1 MRVLLLGAA
10 GSLLGP
16 VVAAALARAGAQVV
30 RGHGTGDPPLH
41 SRHHAGYLAH
51 PPLGDPAALQAFMLA
66 FARENPETVL
76 LPGNDA
82 ALLALQPVRHELDRL
97 MPVAAPPPGVT
108 AVALD
113 KTRTMDLAAAVTDGL
128 HPPPTITPENA
139 EDAAARWNGPWPVVV
154 KPRTGTG
161 TEGIRLARDAAELRA
176 AYALVAASYE
186 RPLVQMAVQFDIE
199 RKFHLF
205 YLFDHTGRLRGW
217 YGQRN
222 LAEQRSMRLGASGRK
237 IPGGV
242 ALYWQSWFDEPLL
255 ERGRRVMEAAG
266 WRGLGFIEGAFDRR
280 DGRPYMFEINPRIGG
295 TQALSLKQGINF
307 AHDACLVA
315 QSRIPPE
322 RLRFATGVRAKRD
335 PFTLLRTRDPRLML
349 RALDPTCTS
358 SLPRLDD
365 PRPLL
370 QALWR
375 NLPFRRAP
383 AG

>member
-16 VVAAALARAGAQVV
+16 VVAAALTSAGARVV
-30 RGHGTGDPPLH
+30 RGHGAGDPPLR
-41 SRHHAGYLAH
+41 SRHYAEYLAH
-51 PPLGDPAALQAFMLA
+51 PPLAEAAALQDFILGV
-66 FARENPETVL
+66 ARENRETVL

-82 ALLALQPVRHELDRL
+82 ALLALQPIRHELDRL
-97 MPVAAPPPGVT
+97 MPVAAPPPEVI
-108 AVALD
+108 AIALD
-113 KTRTMDLAAAVTDGL
+113 KTRTMALAASVEDGL
-128 HPPPTITPENA
+128 LPPPTITPEDA
-139 EDAAARWNGPWPVVV
+139 EDAVASWSGLWPVVV

-161 TEGIRLARDAAELRA
+161 TEGIRLARDAAELRE

-186 RPLVQMAVQFDIE
+186 RPLVQMAVPFDIE

-205 YLFDHTGRLRGW
+205 YLFDHEGRLRSW

-222 LAEQRSMRLGASGRK
+222 LVEQRSMRLGASGRK

-242 ALYWQSWFDEPLL
+242 ALHWESWFDEPLL

-266 WRGLGFIEGAFDRR
+266 WRGMGFIEGAFDRR
-280 DGRPYMFEINPRIGG
+280 DGQPYIFEINPRIGG
-295 TQALSLKQGINF
+295 TQALSLKQGVNF

-315 QSRIPPE
+315 LGRTPPE
-322 RLRFATGVRAKRD
+322 RLDFASGVRAKRD
-335 PFTLLRTRDPRLML
+335 PFTLLKTREPGLML
-349 RALDPTCTS
+349 RVLDPFSTS
-358 SLPRLDD
+358 SIPRLDD
-365 PRPLL
+365 PLPLL

-375 NLPFRRAP
+375 NLPFRRAA